1 MDSTDLWSKYLFLNS
16 RSETESSRLDDDEN
30 VDLEKSNVLL
40 MGPTGSGIIYMFQI
54 LYFMCS
60 SLQTVL
66 GSVSSLDE
74 FHHAHRVFLK
84 KLLNYLLLGNQ
95 GKHYLQKLSLVLSM
109 YLLSLLMQPL

>member
-74 FHHAHRVFLK
+74 FHHAHSVFSQEVAELFIAW
-84 KLLNYLLLGNQ
+84 
-95 GKHYLQKLSLVLSM
+95 
-109 YLLSLLMQPL
+109 